1 MKHLF
6 IVIVFL
12 TALTLISCAGSKGDS
27 VKCEECDN
35 VTELLVGTKCVPIA
49 DVAVCGPDGHA
60 HGDVCHCFSG
70 QEVTTIG
77 GTDYCLMTCEMAT
90 SDDDMVEE
98 DVDAH
103 ACEAAEGAKETATA
117 VDAFEKFDEVHLEL
131 ETLYELTLPAGK
143 EGFVH
148 TGPATT
154 GDWAVYLG
162 KSDLFEGAFN
172 AKGEELEVETIG
184 ANEDC
189 ATTFPAVFH
198 VLYTVQEGM
207 GPAIILK
214 FKAPSVETK
223 ILFFA
228 HEAGHDHE

>member
-12 TALTLISCAGSKGDS
+12 AALVPISCAGSKGDS
-27 VKCEECDN
+27 VQCEECDN

-60 HGDVCHCFSG
+60 HGAVCHCFSG

-77 GTDYCLMTCEMAT
+77 GKEYCIQECKEGEEPE
-90 SDDDMVEE
+90 EE

-117 VDAFEKFDEVHLEL
+117 VDAFDKFSEVHLEL

-154 GDWAVYLG
+154 GDWAIYMG

-189 ATTFPAVFH
+189 ATIFPAVFH

-214 FKAPSVETK
+214 FKAPTAETK
-223 ILFFA
+223 VLFFA

>member
-1 MKHLF
+1 MRTIPVLLGIF
-6 IVIVFL
+6 SLTFL
-12 TALTLISCAGSKGDS
+12 AACAGKAGDG
-27 VKCEECDN
+27 VHCEECDN

-49 DVAVCGPDGHA
+49 EIAVCGPDGHA

-70 QEVTTIG
+70 QAPTTIG
-77 GTDYCLMTCEMAT
+77 ENQYCIQECSAGEPG
-90 SDDDMVEE
+90 DQQVE

-154 GDWAVYLG
+154 GDWAIYLG
-162 KSDLFEGAFN
+162 KSDLFVGAFN
-172 AKGEELEVETIG
+172 AKGEELEVEMMG

-189 ATTFPAVFH
+189 ATIFPAIFH

-214 FKAPSVETK
+214 FKASTAETK
-223 ILFFA
+223 VLFFA

>member
-1 MKHLF
+1 MKDLF
-6 IVIVFL
+6 IVIVSLAAF
-12 TALTLISCAGSKGDS
+12 ALISCAGSKGDL
-27 VKCEECDN
+27 VHCEECDN
-35 VTELLVGTKCVPIA
+35 VTELLVGTQCVPIA

-70 QEVTTIG
+70 QTPTTIG
-77 GTDYCLMTCEMAT
+77 GKQYCIQECKEG
-90 SDDDMVEE
+90 VEPEEE

-103 ACEAAEGAKETATA
+103 ACEAAKGTKETATA
-117 VDAFEKFDEVHLEL
+117 VDAFEKFSEVHLEL

-154 GDWAVYLG
+154 GDWAIYLG
-162 KSDLFEGAFN
+162 KSGLFEGAFN

-189 ATTFPAVFH
+189 ATTFPAVYH
-198 VLYTVQEGM
+198 VLYTAQEGM

-214 FKAPSVETK
+214 FKAPETETK
-223 ILFFA
+223 VIIFA
-228 HEAGHDHE
+228 HETGHHHD

>member
-1 MKHLF
+1 MNSFFKSMVVGIMF
-6 IVIVFL
+6 VVV
-12 TALTLISCAGSKGDS
+12 SCAAAKGDS
-27 VKCEECDN
+27 VQCEECDN

-49 DVAVCGPDGHA
+49 DIPVCGPDGHA

-70 QEVTTIG
+70 QMPTIIG
-77 GTDYCLMTCEMAT
+77 GKEYCIQECKEGE
-90 SDDDMVEE
+90 DDHHEE

-103 ACEAAEGAKETATA
+103 ACEAAQGTREAATV
-117 VDAFEKFDEVHLEL
+117 VDAFDKFGEVHLEL

-154 GDWAVYLG
+154 GDWAIYLG
-162 KSDLFEGAFN
+162 KSGLFESAFN
-172 AKGEELEVETIG
+172 AKGEKLEIETIG

-189 ATTFPAVFH
+189 ATTFPAVYH
-198 VLYTVQEGM
+198 VRYTAQEGM
-207 GPAIILK
+207 GPAIVLK
-214 FKAPSVETK
+214 FKAPETETK
-223 ILFFA
+223 VLFFA